1 MLDELGVEDIVGAYL
16 SVRNAREK
24 LKASFEVEDSEL
36 KGEQEQL
43 SALLL
48 DVCNKTDAS
57 SIRTAAGTV
66 IRKQK
71 EVFTCSDW
79 PNFRGFILE
88 NDLID
93 VLQQRIHQSNFKTYL
108 AEHAKEGLPP
118 GVNVLRELEI
128 TVRKPTNQ

>member
-1 MLDELGVEDIVGAYL
+1 MSEELGVEEIVSAYL
-16 SVRNAREK
+16 SVRNARET
-24 LKASFEVEDSEL
+24 LKASFEAEDAVL

-48 DVCNKTDAS
+48 EVCNKTDAS

-79 PNFRGFILE
+79 PNFREFILR
-88 NDLID
+88 NNLID

-128 TVRKPTNQ
+128 TVRKPSV